1 MSFTVAIL
9 GRPNVGKSTLFNRL
23 VGKRLALVDET
34 PGVTRDWREGAGRL
48 GHLEFTVID
57 TAGLDQAAADTLEGR
72 MWAQT
77 EVALER
83 ADLALLLID
92 ARAGVTPLDEHFA
105 DWLRRHDKPVVVAAN
120 KCEGRAGRA
129 GLYEAFGLGLGEPV
143 PVSAEH
149 GEGMSDLLDALRP
162 FAGEDVSADETA
174 AEDAEAPLQFAV
186 VGRPNVGKSTLVNRL
201 VGSER
206 VLTGPEPGI
215 TRDAIAV
222 EWAHRGRRLR
232 LIDTA
237 GLRRR
242 ARVRAKLEK
251 LSVADTLRAIR
262 FAQVVVLVVDATA
275 PLERQDLGIARL
287 VVDEGRA
294 LVVAANKWDIVGG
307 RGAALRALQER
318 LEDSLPQARGVRLV
332 TISAR
337 TGNNVTALIDAAF
350 AAYEVW
356 NRRVP
361 TGRLN
366 RWLTAMIAAHSP
378 PLAAGRQVRLRYITQ
393 AKTRPPTFVLFASR
407 PEALPESYRRYLVN
421 GLRQAFGLDG
431 VPVRLYARKGENPYA

>member
-105 DWLRRHDKPVVVAAN
+105 DWLRRWDKPVVVAAN

-149 GEGMSDLLDALRP
+149 GEGMTDLLAALRP
-162 FAGEDVSADETA
+162 FAGEDVSADMA

-222 EWAHRGRRLR
+222 EWAHRGRALR

-294 LVVAANKWDIVGG
+294 LVVAANKWDIVRG
-307 RGAALRALQER
+307 RGAALRALRER

-337 TGNNVTALIDAAF
+337 TGDNVMALIDAAF

-366 RWLTAMIAAHSP
+366 RWLTAMLAAHSP
-378 PLAAGRQVRLRYITQ
+378 PLAAGRAVRLRYITQ

-431 VPVRLYARKGENPYA
+431 VPLRLYARKGENPYA